1 MKVDIA
7 LFGLTALG
15 AFGIWSACNSSGFT
29 VAEFVKDADSAAKC
43 RMAMKVG
50 LGMCCVLGVVIYI
63 IFKDLSSALA
73 PVVAGAGLY
82 AWFEIILRQ
91 KGL

>member
-29 VAEFVKDADSAAKC
+29 VAEFVKDADSAQKC
-43 RMAMKVG
+43 RTAMYVG
-50 LGMCCVLGVVIYI
+50 LAMCILLGVSIYI
-63 IFKDLSSALA
+63 VFKDIISGLA
-73 PVVAGAGLY
+73 PIIAGLGLFLWY
-82 AWFEIILRQ
+82 EWILRG